1 MIKELIPRVGE
12 MPYLC
17 YEDTVV
23 ITGCNG
29 ALSKKNGQQIVIDFV
44 LANSCSRRYKLA
56 TITIDDDY
64 CRYCHNYAYWP
75 LTEFLDIVK
84 EKYPQFFE
92 YLLFH
97 PEFIR

>member
-17 YEDTVV
+17 CEDTVV

-29 ALSKKNGQQIVIDFV
+29 ALSKKNGQQIVIDLV
-44 LANSCSRRYKLA
+44 LANSHPRRYELA
-56 TITIDDDY
+56 TITIDDGY
-64 CRYCHNYAYWP
+64 FRYYHNYAYRP
-75 LTEFLDIVK
+75 LTEFLDIVND
-84 EKYPQFFE
+84 KYPQFFE

-97 PEFIR
+97 PEFVG